1 MLYYKAWAAAG
12 KAAVKQGLRFP
23 EKGSLVEVKRAQA
36 PSRQIVKELGT
47 LNSVCEA
54 KTLKSDQKHL
64 MMVMMMVEMMTCG
77 NWPFEQNKD
86 RA

>member
-12 KAAVKQGLRFP
+12 EAVKQGWRFP

-47 LNSVCEA
+47 LNSVWKS
-54 KTLKSDQKHL
+54 KTLKSDQKPL
-64 MMVMMMVEMMTCG
+64 MMVMMIVGMMTCG
-77 NWPFEQNKD
+77 NWPFEQNQD